1 MTNLLHSSRFSFSF
15 FSFLFPHFPC
25 FLFYLFSHDQDFQY
39 EGRNWRNQ
47 ATYNVTDVRKRKRLE
62 LERRAL
68 EQPLPQYRIVQ
79 SLNLRPVISQ
89 RAKETIVTEAVSSSS
104 DANYNNIQTR
114 SRIQVI
120 NSGLCANRDN
130 DPVSSS
136 TEMTDSARMNV
147 DITRAKRVHTWCPMV
162 DDSDTDDSD

>member
-1 MTNLLHSSRFSFSF
+1 MILK
-15 FSFLFPHFPC
+15 
-25 FLFYLFSHDQDFQY
+25 DFQY

-62 LERRAL
+62 MERRAL

-104 DANYNNIQTR
+104 DSNYNNIQTR

-136 TEMTDSARMNV
+136 SEMADTSRMYE
-147 DITRAKRVHTWCPMV
+147 DIKRAKRVLKWCPSA